1 MNNNVVLKIVDYS
14 KTYDDKKIIKDFD
27 LEVYEGEFVTLLGS
41 SGSGKTTI
49 LRAISGMDMNHG
61 GKIYIEGKDVTS
73 LDPTKR
79 EVNTIFQNYALF
91 STMNVEK
98 NIGFGLKMK
107 KHPKDKIAKEVNKM
121 LKLVHLEGYEKKMP
135 NELSGGEQQ
144 RVAIARALINK
155 PKVLLLDEPLSAL
168 DLKLKKA
175 MQLELKRLQKKLG
188 ITFIFVTHNQDEAL
202 TMSDRIV
209 LLHKGKIEQV
219 DTPKKIYEEPASLYV
234 ADFIGESNI
243 FDGEVVKVQ
252 DKKIGI
258 KLENNDIIKYDEI
271 DYNLNDKVKVIIRP
285 EDIYFNDK
293 RDNSLDVL
301 VKEFVYDGSNTKIL
315 VEYNNKEISILCKTI
330 PENVSKNEPTKIY
343 FDMYDMVVL
352 RDNKQ

>member
-1 MNNNVVLKIVDYS
+1 
-14 KTYDDKKIIKDFD
+14 
-27 LEVYEGEFVTLLGS
+27 
-41 SGSGKTTI
+41 
-49 LRAISGMDMNHG
+49 
-61 GKIYIEGKDVTS
+61 
-73 LDPTKR
+73 
-79 EVNTIFQNYALF
+79 
-91 STMNVEK
+91 MNVEK

-107 KHPKDKIAKEVNKM
+107 KYPKDKIAKEVNKM

-135 NELSGGEQQ
+135 SDLSGGEQQ

-175 MQLELKRLQKKLG
+175 MQLELKRLQKRLG

-243 FDGEVVKVQ
+243 FNGEVIKVQ
-252 DKKIGI
+252 DNKIEI
-258 KLENNDIIKYDEI
+258 KLENNDIIKYDKT
-271 DYNLNDKVKVIIRP
+271 DYNLNDKVKIIVRP

-293 RDNSLDVL
+293 KDNSLDVI
-301 VKEFVYDGSNTKIL
+301 VKEYVYDGSNTKIL
-315 VEYNNKEISILCKTI
+315 VEYNNKELSILCKTI
-330 PENVSKNEPTKIY
+330 PENITKNEQTKIY

-352 RDNKQ
+352 KDNK

>member
-1 MNNNVVLKIVDYS
+1 MDNKVILKIEDYS
-14 KTYDDKKIIKDFD
+14 KSYDGKKIIKDFD
-27 LEVYEGEFVTLLGS
+27 LEVYEGEFITILGS
-41 SGSGKTTI
+41 SGSGKTTL
-49 LRAISGMDMNHG
+49 LRAISGMDLNHG

-91 STMNVEK
+91 TTMNVEK
-98 NIGFGLKMK
+98 NVGFGLKMK
-107 KHPKDKIAKEVNKM
+107 KYPKDKIVKEVNKM

-135 NELSGGEQQ
+135 NDLSGGEQQ

-209 LLHKGKIEQV
+209 LLNKGKIEQV
-219 DTPKKIYEEPASLYV
+219 DTPKKIYEEPSSLYV

-243 FDGEVVKVQ
+243 LSGEVVKIQ
-252 DKKIGI
+252 DKKIKI
-258 KLENNDIIKYDEI
+258 KLENDDLIEYDNTNF
-271 DYNLNDKVKVIIRP
+271 NLNEKVKIIIRP
-285 EDIYFNDK
+285 EDIYFNDEK
-293 RDNSLDVL
+293 DNSLDVN
-301 VKEFVYDGSNTKIL
+301 VKEFVYNGSSTKVL
-315 VEYNNKEISILCKTI
+315 VTYNDKELSILCKTI
-330 PENVSKNEPTKIY
+330 PKNILKNEQARIY

-352 RDNKQ
+352 KEKK

>member
-1 MNNNVVLKIVDYS
+1 MDNKVILKIEDYS
-14 KTYDDKKIIKDFD
+14 KSYDGKKIIKDFD
-27 LEVYEGEFVTLLGS
+27 LEVYEGEFITILGS
-41 SGSGKTTI
+41 SGSGKTTL
-49 LRAISGMDMNHG
+49 LRAISGMDLNHG

-91 STMNVEK
+91 TTMNVEK
-98 NIGFGLKMK
+98 NVGFGLKMK
-107 KHPKDKIAKEVNKM
+107 KYPKDKIAKEVNKM

-135 NELSGGEQQ
+135 NDLSGGEQQ

-209 LLHKGKIEQV
+209 LLNKGKIEQV
-219 DTPKKIYEEPASLYV
+219 DTPKKIYEEPSSLYV

-243 FDGEVVKVQ
+243 LSGEVVKIQ
-252 DKKIGI
+252 DKKIKI
-258 KLENNDIIKYDEI
+258 KLENDDLIEYDNTNF
-271 DYNLNDKVKVIIRP
+271 NLNEKVKIIIRP
-285 EDIYFNDK
+285 EDIYFNDEK
-293 RDNSLDVL
+293 DNSLDVN
-301 VKEFVYDGSNTKIL
+301 VKEFVYNGSSTKVL
-315 VEYNNKEISILCKTI
+315 VAYNDKELSILCKMI
-330 PENVSKNEPTKIY
+330 PKNILKNEQARIY

-352 RDNKQ
+352 KEKK

>member
-1 MNNNVVLKIVDYS
+1 MDNKVILKIEDYS
-14 KTYDDKKIIKDFD
+14 KSYDGKKIIKDFD

-49 LRAISGMDMNHG
+49 LRAISGIDMNHG

-91 STMNVEK
+91 STMNIEK

-107 KHPKDKIAKEVNKM
+107 KYPKDKIVKEVNKM

-135 NELSGGEQQ
+135 SDLSGGEQQ

-175 MQLELKRLQKKLG
+175 MQLELKRLQKRLG

-243 FDGEVVKVQ
+243 FNGEVSKVQ
-252 DKKIGI
+252 DNKIEI
-258 KLENNDIIKYDEI
+258 KLENNDIIKYDKT
-271 DYNLNDKVKVIIRP
+271 DYNLNDKVKIIVRP

-293 RDNSLDVL
+293 KDNSLDVI
-301 VKEFVYDGSNTKIL
+301 VKEYVYDGSNTKIL
-315 VEYNNKEISILCKTI
+315 VEYNNKELSILCKTI
-330 PENVSKNEPTKIY
+330 PENITKNEQTKIY

-352 RDNKQ
+352 KDNK

>member
-1 MNNNVVLKIVDYS
+1 MDNKVILKIVDYS
-14 KTYDDKKIIKDFD
+14 KSYDNKKIIKDFD
-27 LEVYEGEFVTLLGS
+27 LEVYEGEFITLLGS

-79 EVNTIFQNYALF
+79 EVNTVFQNYALF
-91 STMNVEK
+91 TTMNVEK

-107 KHPKDKIAKEVNKM
+107 KYPKDKIAKEVNKM
-121 LKLVHLEGYEKKMP
+121 LKLVDLEGYEKKMP
-135 NELSGGEQQ
+135 SDLSGGEQQ

-168 DLKLKKA
+168 DLKLKKT

-209 LLHKGKIEQV
+209 LLHKGKIEQI
-219 DTPKKIYEEPASLYV
+219 DTPKKIYEEPSSVYV
-234 ADFIGESNI
+234 ANFIGESNV
-243 FDGEVVKVQ
+243 FNGEVINVQ
-252 DKKIGI
+252 NNKIEI
-258 KLENNDIIKYDEI
+258 KLENNDIIKYNKF
-271 DYNLNDKVKVIIRP
+271 DYNLNDKVKIILKP
-285 EDIYFNDK
+285 EDIYFNEK
-293 RDNSLDVL
+293 KDNSLNVI
-301 VKEFVYDGSNTKIL
+301 VKEFVYGGSNTKIL
-315 VEYNNKEISILCKTI
+315 VEYDNKELSILCKTT
-330 PENVSKNEPTKIY
+330 PENIIKSEQAKVY

-352 RDNKQ
+352 KENK

>member
-1 MNNNVVLKIVDYS
+1 MNDNVVLKIVDYS
-14 KTYDDKKIIKDFD
+14 KSYDGKKIIKDFD
-27 LEVYEGEFVTLLGS
+27 LEVYEGEFITLLGS

-91 STMNVEK
+91 TTMNVEK

-107 KHPKDKIAKEVNKM
+107 KYPKDKIAKEVNKM

-243 FDGEVVKVQ
+243 FDGEVIKVQ
-252 DKKIGI
+252 DKKIEI
-258 KLENNDIIKYDEI
+258 KLDSDDIIKYDET

-293 RDNSLDVL
+293 RDNSLNVL

-315 VEYNNKEISILCKTI
+315 VEYNNKELSILCKTI
-330 PENVSKNEPTKIY
+330 PENVSKNEQNKIY

-352 RDNKQ
+352 KDNKQ

>member
-1 MNNNVVLKIVDYS
+1 MDNKVILKIEDYS
-14 KTYDDKKIIKDFD
+14 KSYDNKKIIKDFD

-61 GKIYIEGKDVTS
+61 GKIYIEGEDVTS

-91 STMNVEK
+91 TTMNVEK

-107 KHPKDKIAKEVNKM
+107 KYPKEKIAKEVNKM

-135 NELSGGEQQ
+135 SDLSGGEQQ

-175 MQLELKRLQKKLG
+175 MQLELKRLQKRLG

-209 LLHKGKIEQV
+209 LLHKGKIEQI
-219 DTPKKIYEEPASLYV
+219 DTPQKIYEEPASLYV

-243 FDGEVVKVQ
+243 FAGEIIKIQ
-252 DKKIGI
+252 DDKIQI
-258 KLENNDIIKYDEI
+258 KLDNNDIIEYNGT
-271 DYNLNDKVKVIIRP
+271 DYNLNDKVKIIVRP

-293 RDNSLDVL
+293 KDNSLDVL

-315 VEYNNKEISILCKTI
+315 VEYGNKELKILCKKI
-330 PENVSKNEPTKIY
+330 PRNISKNIETKIY

-352 RDNKQ
+352 KENK

>member
-1 MNNNVVLKIVDYS
+1 MDNKVILKIEDYS
-14 KTYDDKKIIKDFD
+14 KSYDGKKIIKDFD

-107 KHPKDKIAKEVNKM
+107 KYPKDKIAKEVNKM

-135 NELSGGEQQ
+135 SDLSGGEQQ

-175 MQLELKRLQKKLG
+175 MQLELKRLQKRLG

-243 FDGEVVKVQ
+243 FNGEVIKVQ
-252 DKKIGI
+252 DNKIEI
-258 KLENNDIIKYDEI
+258 KLENNDIIKYDKT
-271 DYNLNDKVKVIIRP
+271 DYNLNDKVKIIVRP

-293 RDNSLDVL
+293 KDNSLDVR
-301 VKEFVYDGSNTKIL
+301 VKEYVYDGSNTKIL
-315 VEYNNKEISILCKTI
+315 VEYNNKELSILCKTI
-330 PENVSKNEPTKIY
+330 PENITKNEQTKIY

-352 RDNKQ
+352 KDNK

>member
-1 MNNNVVLKIVDYS
+1 MDNKVILKIEDYS
-14 KTYDDKKIIKDFD
+14 KSYDNKKIIKDFD

-61 GKIYIEGKDVTS
+61 GKIYIEGEDVTS

-91 STMNVEK
+91 TTMNVEK

-107 KHPKDKIAKEVNKM
+107 KYPKEKIAKEVNKM

-135 NELSGGEQQ
+135 SDLSGGEQQ

-175 MQLELKRLQKKLG
+175 MQLELKRLQKRLG

-219 DTPKKIYEEPASLYV
+219 DTPQKIYEEPASLYV

-243 FDGEVVKVQ
+243 FAGEIIKIQ
-252 DKKIGI
+252 DDKIQI
-258 KLENNDIIKYDEI
+258 KLDNNDIIEYNGT
-271 DYNLNDKVKVIIRP
+271 DYNLNDKVKIIVRP

-293 RDNSLDVL
+293 KDNSLDVL

-315 VEYNNKEISILCKTI
+315 VEYGNKELKILCKKI
-330 PENVSKNEPTKIY
+330 PRNISKNIETKIY

-352 RDNKQ
+352 KENK

>member
-1 MNNNVVLKIVDYS
+1 MNNKVILKIENYS
-14 KTYDDKKIIKDFD
+14 KSYDGKKIIKDFD
-27 LEVYEGEFVTLLGS
+27 LEVYEGEFITLLGS

-49 LRAISGMDMNHG
+49 LRAISGMDLNHG
-61 GKIYIEGKDVTS
+61 GKIYIEGEDVTH

-91 STMNVEK
+91 TTMNVEK
-98 NIGFGLKMK
+98 NIAFGLKMK
-107 KHPKDKIAKEVNKM
+107 KYPKEKIAKEVNKM

-135 NELSGGEQQ
+135 SDLSGGEQQ

-219 DTPKKIYEEPASLYV
+219 DTPKKIYEEPSSLYV

-243 FDGEVVKVQ
+243 LSGEVVSIQ
-252 DKKIGI
+252 DNKIKI
-258 KLENNDIIKYDEI
+258 KLENNDVIEYDNI
-271 DYNLNDKVKVIIRP
+271 NYNLKDKVKIVIRP
-285 EDIYFNDK
+285 EDMYFNDSK
-293 RDNSLDVL
+293 DNSLDVS
-301 VKEFVYDGSNTKIL
+301 VKEYIYDGSNTKIL
-315 VEYNNKEISILCKTI
+315 VEYNNKELSILCKTI
-330 PENVSKNEPTKIY
+330 PKNISKNTQTKIY

-352 RDNKQ
+352 KENKQ

>member
-1 MNNNVVLKIVDYS
+1 MNDNVVLKIVDYS
-14 KTYDDKKIIKDFD
+14 KSYDGKKIIKDFD

-91 STMNVEK
+91 TTMNVEK

-107 KHPKDKIAKEVNKM
+107 KYPKDKIAKEVNKM

-243 FDGEVVKVQ
+243 FDGEVIKVQ
-252 DKKIGI
+252 DKKIEI
-258 KLENNDIIKYDEI
+258 KLDSDDIIKYDET

-293 RDNSLDVL
+293 RDNSLNVL

-315 VEYNNKEISILCKTI
+315 VEYNNKELSILCKTI
-330 PENVSKNEPTKIY
+330 PENVSKNEQNKIY

-352 RDNKQ
+352 KDNKQ